1 MPLLHIK
8 SYLFWLSQLIRK
20 CYCSS
25 TMMPRTW
32 PRIVRR
38 SQRASMIP
46 IASASAIPW
55 NTRQIYMLL
64 RVVVVMALQDLL
76 LLPSVFAAT
85 VSHHITHVRKAFN
98 LVLDYKI
105 EPTNLWY
112 SCMMHAS
119 NDLGETVLVH
129 DYKYGSSMAQ
139 IWLKYVGDGQR
150 LLWIS
155 LKHAMNLI
163 KWSSG

>member
-1 MPLLHIK
+1 MHFIK

-25 TMMPRTW
+25 IIMPRTW

-55 NTRQIYMLL
+55 NTRHIYMLL
-64 RVVVVMALQDLL
+64 RVRVVVMALQELL

-85 VSHHITHVRKAFN
+85 VSHHITHRRTKG
-98 LVLDYKI
+98 LLTSRVLDYRRI
-105 EPTNLWY
+105 NRQTCGIHARRSRVQRHSISANLQTG
-112 SCMMHAS
+112 
-119 NDLGETVLVH
+119 L
-129 DYKYGSSMAQ
+129 
-139 IWLKYVGDGQR
+139 
-150 LLWIS
+150 
-155 LKHAMNLI
+155 AMNKVRVYLVYRDYT
-163 KWSSG
+163 K